1 MTETKKVAYVFPGQ
15 GAQTVGMGKDLYDN
29 FDSVKA
35 LFKKADYA
43 VGFPL
48 TKIFFEGPEEELRK
62 TSNAQPALLAVSIA
76 CLIAAQEVA
85 DKNLPAP
92 SFMAGHS
99 LGEYTA
105 LAAANAVDFSTAVF
119 LAKER
124 GRLMYEAGLK
134 QPGGMMAM
142 IGIEEAVLAEICQ
155 QTGTVIANINSPG
168 QLVISGATENIR
180 KAAEL
185 AKAKGAARAIPLQV
199 SGAFHSP
206 LMQPAV
212 DGMTQ
217 ILAKVNF
224 KNPSVPIIDNVTGQ
238 PLTDGS
244 QIKDELLKQ
253 LCSGVQWQRSVE
265 YMVKQGVGRFIEIG
279 PGKVLAGLIKRIS
292 KEVEIV
298 NIGDANAVKGLI
310 SEE

>member
-1 MTETKKVAYVFPGQ
+1 MSETKKVAYVFPGQ
-15 GAQTVGMGKDLYDN
+15 GAQTVGMGKDLYDS

-76 CLIAAQEVA
+76 CLMAAQEVA

-105 LAAANAVDFSTAVF
+105 LAAANAIDFSTAVF

-134 QPGGMMAM
+134 TPGGMMAM
-142 IGIEEAVLAEICQ
+142 IGIEEAVLAGNLSADRHGYRQ
-155 QTGTVIANINSPG
+155 YQ
-168 QLVISGATENIR
+168 
-180 KAAEL
+180 
-185 AKAKGAARAIPLQV
+185 
-199 SGAFHSP
+199 
-206 LMQPAV
+206 
-212 DGMTQ
+212 
-217 ILAKVNF
+217 
-224 KNPSVPIIDNVTGQ
+224 
-238 PLTDGS
+238 
-244 QIKDELLKQ
+244 
-253 LCSGVQWQRSVE
+253 
-265 YMVKQGVGRFIEIG
+265 
-279 PGKVLAGLIKRIS
+279 
-292 KEVEIV
+292 
-298 NIGDANAVKGLI
+298 
-310 SEE
+310 